1 MEGRYINT
9 RKKGYMHTVTL
20 PNYQIETKDELH
32 VVHDKQEA
40 TKLFHTY
47 VVQRIPCEFFKDG
60 IKQNEFKI
68 Q

>member
-1 MEGRYINT
+1 
-9 RKKGYMHTVTL
+9 MHTVTL
-20 PNYQIETKDELH
+20 PNYQIETEDELH